1 MGAPSSPRSLQLG
14 WNTAGKCGRAIKGAS
29 VKLRLD
35 KLLVERKLAATR
47 TRAQERISAGQ
58 VGVDGIIV
66 TKSGLLVEDHQAIEI
81 HGEDLPYVS
90 RGGLK
95 LAAALDAWK
104 IDLSGRVC
112 LDVGICTGG
121 FSDCM
126 LQRGA
131 ATVVGIDSG
140 HSQLAASLH
149 ANPRLQVLERTNARH
164 LTASMLPGG
173 ISFFAMDVSF
183 IAASLVLPAVIA
195 SAFPVRTETQ
205 DAAKRE
211 AVILVKPQYEAG
223 REFVGKHGIVRSQV
237 AHQRAIDRVRETVCL
252 HGALQAEMMDSP
264 IAGGE
269 GNREF
274 LLYARF

>member
-1 MGAPSSPRSLQLG
+1 MIP
-14 WNTAGKCGRAIKGAS
+14 

-35 KLLVERKLAATR
+35 KALVERSLAPTR
-47 TRAQERISAGQ
+47 TRAQERVSAGQ
-58 VGVDGIIV
+58 VSVDGIIV
-66 TKSGLLVEDHQAIEI
+66 TKAGLLVDTHQVIET

-95 LAAALDAWK
+95 LAAALAFWK
-104 IDLSGRVC
+104 IDLSGRIC
-112 LDVGICTGG
+112 LDVGISTGG
-121 FSDCM
+121 FTDCM
-126 LQRGA
+126 LQHGA
-131 ATVVGIDSG
+131 TRVIGIDSG
-140 HSQLAASLH
+140 HSQLAVSLH
-149 ANPRLQVLERTNARH
+149 TNPQLQLLERTNARY
-164 LTASMLPGG
+164 LTASMLPSEIE

-195 SAFPVRTETQ
+195 SAFPERKETT
-205 DAAKRE
+205 RE

-223 REFVGKHGIVRSQV
+223 REFVGKRGIVRNEA
-237 AHQRAIDRVRETVCL
+237 AHQRAIDRVRDTVCA
-252 HGALQAEMMDSP
+252 HGATRTDVMDSP